1 MYTEKQFELPTIEG
15 LSDEQVKAHLGL
27 YAGYVKNTNSLLEK
41 LDTLKK
47 EGGDAYVI
55 AELQRRLGF
64 EFDGMRMHEY
74 YFDQLEGG
82 AQSAEGTE
90 FERFVTEQF
99 GGFEEYLNELRRIAA
114 TRGIGWVVTYYDPK
128 AQRFLN
134 AWVGDHEFGQLAGLP
149 IVFVMDMWEHAFMV
163 DYLPSQKGDYVSV
176 YLYNVNWGVVESR
189 IQDLK

>member
-1 MYTEKQFELPTIEG
+1 MYTEKQFTLPSIEG

-27 YAGYVKNTNSLLEK
+27 YAGYVKNTNGLLEK

-47 EGGDAYVI
+47 EGGDAYVM

-99 GGFEEYLNELRRIAA
+99 GGFEEYLNELRRIAG

-128 AQRFLN
+128 AQMFVN

-176 YLYNVNWGVVESR
+176 YLSNVNWNVVESR
-189 IQDLK
+189 VQELK

>member
-1 MYTEKQFELPTIEG
+1 MYTEKQFNLPSIEG

-27 YAGYVKNTNSLLEK
+27 YSGYVKNTNALLEK
-41 LDTLKK
+41 LDALKK
-47 EGGDAYVI
+47 EGGDAYI
-55 AELQRRLGF
+55 MAELQRRLGF

-82 AQSAEGTE
+82 VQSIEGTD
-90 FERFVTEQF
+90 FERLVTEQF
-99 GGFEEYLNELRRIAA
+99 GGFEDYLNELRRIAG

-128 AQRFLN
+128 AQQFLN

-176 YLYNVNWGVVESR
+176 YLSNVNWHVVESR
-189 IQDLK
+189 VQELK